1 MIDNSLRGRNVR
13 VREGTWH
20 YRFNLNGQER
30 SGSTGLEG
38 TPRNRKAAEDFAKRK
53 RDELRKFEG
62 RGKEVFTT
70 AAEEFIAW
78 CRDVE
83 YRAKRN
89 TADRIK
95 VSLASAKEHFGTM
108 SVLAVADAGAIE
120 RYKTFRI
127 QEHGVRDVT
136 LRHDLHALSLFFQ
149 YAMKMGYAQ
158 SNPVKE
164 VSIPSDQDAVRIHVI
179 TPEEQG
185 TYFARAFDVKDR
197 AGLRNLYDVATLM
210 LNQGCRP
217 EEVMAARKENFDQG
231 SRSLFIAGGKTRA
244 ARRTLELTDDSFQIL
259 LARMATPGPW
269 LFPSDRRPGQHITRL
284 QYSHDRVCLDV
295 GVSFVLYDFRHTFG
309 TIQGSVLKQDP
320 FTLAALMGHSNLRT
334 IMRYVHPQQEE
345 RQKAMRGYE
354 AVLQRRKLK
363 VVGK

>member
-1 MIDNSLRGRNVR
+1 MSDSLLRGRNVR
-13 VREGTWH
+13 IREGKWH
-20 YRFNLNGQER
+20 YRFNLNGEER
-30 SGSTGLEG
+30 SGSTDLDA
-38 TPRNRKAAEDFAKRK
+38 TPQNKKAAEDFAKRK
-53 RDELRKFEG
+53 RDELRRSEVRG
-62 RGKEVFTT
+62 RKAFLI

-89 TADRIK
+89 TAERIK
-95 VSLASAKEHFGTM
+95 VSLASAKEYFA
-108 SVLAVADAGAIE
+108 SLPVAQLDAGAIE

-149 YAMKMGYAQ
+149 YAAKMGWNQ
-158 SNPVKE
+158 TNPVKE
-164 VSIPSDQDAVRIHVI
+164 VTIPSDQEAVRIHVI
-179 TPEEQG
+179 TPEEQAA
-185 TYFARAFDVKDR
+185 YFERAAEVKDK
-197 AGLRNLYDVATLM
+197 AGLRNLYDVATVM
-210 LNQGCRP
+210 LHQGCRP
-217 EEVMAARKENFDQG
+217 EEVMASRKENFNRG
-231 SRSLFIAGGKTRA
+231 ERALFIAGGKTRA
-244 ARRTLELTDDSFQIL
+244 ARRTLELTEDAFQIL
-259 LARMATPGPW
+259 LARMSTPGPW
-269 LFPSDRRPGQHITRL
+269 LFPSDRRRGQHITKL
-284 QYSHDRVCLDV
+284 QYSHDKVCIDA

-345 RQKAMRGYE
+345 KLKAMRAYE
-354 AVLQRRKLK
+354 AAMQRRKLK